1 ESKLLIAEKT
11 KERNLVVLFC
21 VIGMLILILFFTNQ
35 RLKSKRL
42 RTEVELK
49 AAMLQIE
56 SQNQLQKQRIEIS
69 RNLHDT
75 LGAQLT
81 FIVSAI
87 DNLKIFDLSKEKLV
101 IKYDQLSDFTRT
113 AIIELRDTIW
123 AMNKEQITFEDLKGR
138 VSNFVLQAKASVP
151 LTRFSF
157 TFPQESSYAF
167 RSKNGIEI
175 FRIIQE
181 AVHNAIKHAE
191 ASE

>member
-1 ESKLLIAEKT
+1 
-11 KERNLVVLFC
+11 
-21 VIGMLILILFFTNQ
+21 
-35 RLKSKRL
+35 
-42 RTEVELK
+42 
-49 AAMLQIE
+49 
-56 SQNQLQKQRIEIS
+56 
-69 RNLHDT
+69 
-75 LGAQLT
+75 
-81 FIVSAI
+81 
-87 DNLKIFDLSKEKLV
+87 
-101 IKYDQLSDFTRT
+101 
-113 AIIELRDTIW
+113 RDTIW

-191 ASE
+191 ASEISISIEEQENSLTIRITDNGHGFDPEATSIGQGLAYMKNRANLLGGQISWNSAPGHTSVHLLLNKQTL